1 MDRWMSDPAAASSG
15 GRFLISLLGLPWHQ
29 TCPDSYTLLIDNEP
43 LDEYLREANRATR
56 PKDMAGPDTVERR
69 NPRSVRLSEAGQV
82 RHPVP
87 EPGSRVCCARAAA
100 HAAQS
105 QRPLSPSLFL
115 RKGLSESSHA
125 ARQVPEPPQRRSA
138 AALCVLRYRRPG
150 HLPRARLRGG
160 DDYGRAGSAASRRGR
175 TQRPGGSGG
184 SAARAGASAGRG

>member
-1 MDRWMSDPAAASSG
+1 MDPVLVRLEHVMDRWMSDPAAASSG
-15 GRFLISLLGLPWHQ
+15 GRRFLIPRLGLPWHQ

-105 QRPLSPSLFL
+105 QRLLPLSFS
-115 RKGLSESSHA
+115 
-125 ARQVPEPPQRRSA
+125 PQRPFGIQSRRSA
-138 AALCVLRYRRPG
+138 GTRAAAATFRSCTLRP
-150 HLPRARLRGG
+150 
-160 DDYGRAGSAASRRGR
+160 SIQ
-175 TQRPGGSGG
+175 T
-184 SAARAGASAGRG
+184 ARAPPPCQTTRRRRLWPSR